1 MRLSNWGQALDS
13 KRGIMCKK
21 IICFLIL
28 PLRLLLKLRRIQREA
43 KRGGRHLKM
52 EAGETLCFISVL
64 FAVQRAFLVLALVRA
79 RFAFDLQQQVFIAFV
94 GLVHLFRSMCFETPA
109 VVFFKYS
116 KYLYP
121 GEGGNAIILI
131 DRSLCL
137 SSFKRVC
144 GPCVFFFLN
153 SFF

>member
-1 MRLSNWGQALDS
+1 
-13 KRGIMCKK
+13 
-21 IICFLIL
+21 
-28 PLRLLLKLRRIQREA
+28 
-43 KRGGRHLKM
+43 M

-64 FAVQRAFLVLALVRA
+64 FTVRRAFLVLALAGA

-94 GLVHLFRSMCFETPA
+94 GLAHLFRSIPIDCFETPA
-109 VVFFKYS
+109 VFFFKYS

-137 SSFKRVC
+137 SSFKQVC
-144 GPCVFFFLN
+144 GPCVF
-153 SFF
+153 